1 MHILTA
7 LTLWR
12 DRLAAQ
18 LIDLPDRALARL
30 ADDLRATLT
39 AVEAER
45 QQRRAAY
52 RADAESAR
60 LFKTEDSR
68 THKRN

>member
-12 DRLAAQ
+12 DRLHAQ
-18 LIDLPDRALARL
+18 LIDLPDRLLARL

-39 AVEAER
+39 AVESEQ
-45 QQRRAAY
+45 QQRQAAE

-60 LFKTEDSR
+60 LYQRK
-68 THKRN
+68 